1 MTIEIRA
8 TEFSSAA
15 EAIQYADASGGEAI
29 LLNCCRLVLRQ
40 AEAKR
45 LRRLVV
51 PQADAERL
59 EAAGVSFAYL
69 RDHEMPDG
77 SHRIMTIP
85 VND

>member
-8 TEFSSAA
+8 TEFHSAA

-29 LLNCCRLVLRQ
+29 LLNC
-40 AEAKR
+40 
-45 LRRLVV
+45 RRLVV

-59 EAAGVSFAYL
+59 EAAGVAFAYL

-85 VND
+85 VNG